1 VKIQFAALPLLA
13 VLAAP
18 AFAGPCVVLDYQE
31 MKDMTVDD
39 LAKENCKLW
48 DALSANMDDT
58 MSNLRAGNGPKPFP
72 TAHDNFD
79 QCRGQVDRVE
89 RILLSKGMDHD
100 AAIKVCNAIN
110 AAKKAKE

>member
-1 VKIQFAALPLLA
+1 MKTLAPLLA
-13 VLAAP
+13 VLLAVSAP

-31 MKDMTVDD
+31 MKDMTANE
-39 LAKENCKLW
+39 LAKEYCKLW
-48 DALSANMDDT
+48 GALGSNMDDT
-58 MSNLRAGNGPKPFP
+58 MSNLQADDGPKPFP

-89 RILLSKGMDHD
+89 RILASKGMDHD

-110 AAKKAKE
+110 ANKKAKQ